1 MNYILYALV
10 ILIAISVLRILLG
23 PGLWDRLLGFNLV
36 TSKLI
41 MLIVLI
47 ASLRG
52 ESFLLDIAL
61 VYALLSFS
69 GVIFFSVYL
78 QRKGRY

>member
-1 MNYILYALV
+1 MNYIIYAMT
-10 ILIAISVLRILLG
+10 ILIGISVLRVLAG
-23 PGLWDRLLGFNLV
+23 PSLWDRLLGFNLV

-47 ASLRG
+47 ASLRS

-61 VYALLSFS
+61 VYALLSFT